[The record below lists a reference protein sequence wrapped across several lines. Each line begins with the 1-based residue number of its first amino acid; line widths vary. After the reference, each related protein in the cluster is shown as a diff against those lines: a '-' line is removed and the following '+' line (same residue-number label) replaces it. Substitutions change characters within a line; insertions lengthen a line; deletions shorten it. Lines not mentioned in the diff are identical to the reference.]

1 MIGDSSN
8 SGIIAKDFE
17 NRSRCFTDI
26 TEEFRTTHNVLLKA
40 KRNGHWWLLKGLIPE
55 EADQPVY
62 QEMLRKESEMLMRV
76 QVPGHS
82 LIVKTTGLESVPG
95 WDGLFLV
102 MEWVDG
108 RTLKEFL
115 KNKPAQTMKQ
125 KIARELIDVV
135 SYLHSLDIV
144 HRDLKPSN
152 VMVTRNGCNVRLIDF
167 GLADADFSATL
178 KQPGGTE
185 NYMSPEQR
193 KGSLPDIRNDIY
205 SLGRIFEDM
214 GMGKDWYPIVNRCL
228 QPIEKRYRN
237 LDELREDL
245 RRMERRKW
253 RNAILAV
260 AFGCLLC
267 GVLWYWHA
275 NRPLPQIFHDMTAWT
290 YREKQCFEVTNS
302 GSDNTIRFCGIEG
315 HEPIYCPINVRRGR
329 RYKLT
334 TEYSTGG
341 YEKNRIGDGGF
352 QIYVREGIP
361 HRVRNNSGLSATWV
375 LPPEPTEGKEISVW
389 FTATSDQLYIR
400 MQFGHIRDSVPC
412 WFRFDN
418 WRLEEVDDIEGAKL
432 DLDASFYLQHVET
445 GLLLKGGGPWETMA
459 TLGTKGV
466 LFDVIR
472 CGGGYIIDSHEYDPG
487 DGLVERYFNF
497 NYFKENEGYVSW
509 IDGHT
514 QVWYFIPQEDGTYK
528 LTTDGEQFLTYD
540 TESPYLQM
548 LPEGS
553 GYSNRWRIIKRS
565 KQAIPTTPSHY

>member
-26 TEEFRTTHNVLLKA
+26 TEGFRTTHNVLLKA

-76 QVPGHS
+76 QVPGHP

-214 GMGKDWYPIVNRCL
+214 GMGKDWHPIVNRCL

-237 LDELREDL
+237 LDELQEDL

-260 AFGCLLC
+260 AFGCILF
-267 GVLWYWHA
+267 GVAWYWYA

-315 HEPIYCPINVRRGR
+315 
-329 RYKLT
+329 K
-334 TEYSTGG
+334 
-341 YEKNRIGDGGF
+341 
-352 QIYVREGIP
+352 
-361 HRVRNNSGLSATWV
+361 
-375 LPPEPTEGKEISVW
+375 PPESTHFQALRELRS
-389 FTATSDQLYIR
+389 SR
-400 MQFGHIRDSVPC
+400 RRR
-412 WFRFDN
+412 FRSGSPS
-418 WRLEEVDDIEGAKL
+418 RCTQRERAGA
-432 DLDASFYLQHVET
+432 AR
-445 GLLLKGGGPWETMA
+445 
-459 TLGTKGV
+459 
-466 LFDVIR
+466 R
-472 CGGGYIIDSHEYDPG
+472 CPPSCSC
-487 DGLVERYFNF
+487 R
-497 NYFKENEGYVSW
+497 
-509 IDGHT
+509 T
-514 QVWYFIPQEDGTYK
+514 Q
-528 LTTDGEQFLTYD
+528 
-540 TESPYLQM
+540 
-548 LPEGS
+548 
-553 GYSNRWRIIKRS
+553 
-565 KQAIPTTPSHY
+565 TPAAARAPAAPRRQTQS